1 MQWPDNNR
9 FRNPIPFRERRRFV
23 RHALPPMYS
32 PMALRTLDSERFA
45 YEGHIY
51 DLSEGGVQFE
61 IDRPLSPGTRAGLRI
76 ELPGAMA
83 FGRSRTPGPA
93 SDVGPGRAVFAL
105 GTIVWLSD
113 EEFGPPRMA
122 AVFNQFCRA
131 GDRARLRLALAQAYA
146 RAA

>member
-1 MQWPDNNR
+1 MNR
-9 FRNPIPFRERRRFV
+9 LAERRQHTRF
-23 RHALPPMYS
+23 ALQPMYS
-32 PMALRTLDSERFA
+32 RVVVQPLDEHRTLL
-45 YEGHIY
+45 EGHAY